1 MRLRYGALAPILSG
15 GLAVGV
21 AGATL
26 AKDAGSCPAG
36 QGYDLLSLAALDA
49 RYPGAG
55 GYAAFRDNNGDGL
68 VCVKVTAKP
77 NPHVHQGHPGFADNN
92 K

>member
-1 MRLRYGALAPILSG
+1 MRLRHGVLALILSG
-15 GLAVGV
+15 GLVVGL
-21 AGATL
+21 AGTTV

-36 QGYDLLSLAALDA
+36 QGYELLSLDALDA

-55 GYAAFRDNNGDGL
+55 GYAAFKDNNGDGL
-68 VCVKVTAKP
+68 VCVKVTEKP
-77 NPHVHQGHPGFADNN
+77 NPNVHQGHLGFVDNN